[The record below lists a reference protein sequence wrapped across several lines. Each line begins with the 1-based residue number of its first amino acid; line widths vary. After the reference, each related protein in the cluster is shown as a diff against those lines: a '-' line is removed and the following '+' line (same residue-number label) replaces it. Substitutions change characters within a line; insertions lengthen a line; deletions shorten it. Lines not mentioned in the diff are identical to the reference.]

1 MIPSITA
8 IVLVSGYKVIIQGVI
23 ITRVTSLTLLD
34 QNTLTNDGRVL
45 KKMQFLKKT
54 DATL

>member
-45 KKMQFLKKT
+45 KKMQFLNKT